1 MMMVE
6 GAVRTGATLQP
17 SAVRR
22 GARMKKTRRIATKRK
37 APRRRLET
45 RRLKVRSPKPRNLPT
60 AKRPD
65 RDESEIE
72 RRRLHP
78 KLQMFRNC
86 APEINQVRAE
96 LSASLFVPN
105 PDDEIPE
112 MRGPDAMPLMDYTD
126 APRAKTLRKPDNRS
140 YVNVFVDL
148 DRKDMPPLPGEKYR
162 TGTLALAEVAVA
174 QLDALSTLDGVTMVN
189 PAERLIFSE
198 PAVGGSVES
207 APKARGLALS
217 RDVAKPSPVLVGI
230 IDVQGFDFT
239 HPDFLIESKKR
250 VRSRFFRIW
259 DQGGTLRTPPK
270 YKSETTGDLKFNYG
284 SEITQ
289 SHIEN
294 AIKQERVARKA
305 GKSFIPARDVEPQSQ
320 MAPGSHGTHV
330 ASIAAGNS
338 GICPDARIA
347 GVLIS
352 LPEEDLDRRKSF
364 YDSSRIVDAVE
375 YLMAVAK
382 DLTAELKLDHPIP
395 VSINISLGT
404 NGDAHDGTSPT
415 CRWIGNVLALPGRC
429 VSVAAGNAGQE
440 AGTGPDDIGYVLGRI
455 HTSGRIASRGL
466 ETRLEWQVAGN
477 RFVDLSE
484 NELELWYSPQDR
496 FTISLL
502 PPAGKKW
509 IGPIDVR
516 EYVENLQLSD
526 GTFVSIYNEAYHP
539 INGCNYISVYLTPNL
554 TPGAVVGVTAG
565 TWTVRLEGKEVRDGH
580 FHGWIER
587 DDPFKLG
594 RIGPYDGWR
603 FPSFFSEKTN
613 VDASQISSLACA
625 PSIVS
630 VANLDES
637 ANRIHI
643 SSSQGPTRDG
653 RFKPDVAAPGTS
665 VVAAKGFVDGPELW
679 IAMTG
684 TSMSSPFV
692 AGVAA
697 AMLRAA
703 PSLTAAQ
710 IGGIMQR
717 TARPLPGKSYDWVN
731 DAGFGVIDP
740 PACLKE
746 AAALSRRLDVT
757 NTFKNSGF

>member
-1 MMMVE
+1 MKK
-6 GAVRTGATLQP
+6 
-17 SAVRR
+17 RR
-22 GARMKKTRRIATKRK
+22 GIKSKRK
-37 APRRRLET
+37 ALARKPRRG
-45 RRLKVRSPKPRNLPT
+45 NLPS
-60 AKRPD
+60 ANGPAVGEQQID
-65 RDESEIE
+65 

-86 APEINQVRAE
+86 DSSVNQVRAE

-105 PDDEIPE
+105 PVDTIPK
-112 MRGPDAMPLMDYTD
+112 MRGPDAMPEMTGVVE
-126 APRAKTLRKPDNRS
+126 APRAKTKWKPDNRS
-140 YVNVFVDL
+140 RVNVFVDL
-148 DRKDMPPLPGEKYR
+148 DNKDLPPVPGERYR

-174 QLDALSTLDGVTMVN
+174 QLNVVGALDGVTMVN

-198 PAVGGSVES
+198 PTVSNAAKA
-207 APKARGLALS
+207 APKPRGLALP
-217 RDVAKPSPVLVGI
+217 REAAKPSPVLIGV
-230 IDVQGFDFT
+230 IDVQGFDFS
-239 HPDFLIESKKR
+239 HPDFLTEKKDGAG
-250 VRSRFFRIW
+250 SRFFRIW

-270 YKSETTGDLKFNYG
+270 YESEKGKLKFNYG

-289 SHIEN
+289 SHIEKAIN
-294 AIKQERVARKA
+294 AEREARKA
-305 GKSFIPARDVEPQSQ
+305 GTPFIAARDVEPQSQ
-320 MAPGSHGTHV
+320 MVPGSHGTHV

-338 GICPDARIA
+338 GVCPDAWIA
-347 GVLIS
+347 GVLVS
-352 LPEEDLDRRKSF
+352 LPEADMDRRKSF

-395 VSINISLGT
+395 ISINISLGT
-404 NGDAHDGTSPT
+404 NGDAHDGSSPT
-415 CRWIGNVLALPGRC
+415 CRWIENVLALPGRC

-440 AGTGPDDIGYVLGRI
+440 AATGPDDIGYVLGRI

-496 FTISLL
+496 FSISLL
-502 PPAGKKW
+502 PPGSNQW
-509 IGPIDVR
+509 IGPVDVR
-516 EYVENLQLSD
+516 EYVENLQLPD
-526 GTFVSIYNEAYHP
+526 GTFISIYNEAYHP
-539 INGCNYISVYLTPNL
+539 INGCNYIAVYLTPNF
-554 TPGAVVGVTAG
+554 TPGAVVGVRAG
-565 TWTVRLEGKEVRDGH
+565 TWTVRLEGNEVRDGR

-594 RIGPYDGWR
+594 RIGPSEGWR

-625 PSIVS
+625 QWIVS
-630 VANLDES
+630 VANLDELAS
-637 ANRIHI
+637 RIHI

-653 RFKPDVAAPGTS
+653 RFKPDVAAPGTD
-665 VVAAKGFVDGPELW
+665 VVAAKGFVDGPDRW
-679 IAMTG
+679 VAMTG
-684 TSMSSPFV
+684 TSMASPFV

-697 AMLRAA
+697 AMLRVA

-717 TARPLPGKSYDWVN
+717 TARPLPGKSYEWVN

-740 PACLKE
+740 PACLVE
-746 AAALSRRLDVT
+746 AAALSRRKDLT
-757 NTFKNSGF
+757 KNFKNSGL